1 MRFSLNFLLFIMVFI
16 MGNFAMYFVI
26 QNLLL
31 IGAMCVNT
39 YSSRLLTTNNSCP
52 YTKKES

>member
-1 MRFSLNFLLFIMVFI
+1 

-39 YSSRLLTTNNSCP
+39 YSSQLLTTNNSCP
-52 YTKKES
+52 YTKNES